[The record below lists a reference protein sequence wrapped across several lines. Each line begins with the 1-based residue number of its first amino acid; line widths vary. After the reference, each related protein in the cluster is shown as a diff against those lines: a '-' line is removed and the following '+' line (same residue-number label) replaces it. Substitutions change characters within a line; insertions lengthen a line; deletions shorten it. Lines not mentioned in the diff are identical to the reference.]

1 MQRSSLWP
9 ISVDPSSESDEPLRP
24 KEIDRTEILLDLEAD
39 NQPFSD
45 AEKKCDFSWALTSAP
60 QPKTTEQQSNSLQSY
75 FTFRFLQV
83 PPDLFSWLKAAPAQ
97 CNMIEEA
104 IDSSQV
110 IYLQKFSS

>member
-45 AEKKCDFSWALTSAP
+45 A
-60 QPKTTEQQSNSLQSY
+60 
-75 FTFRFLQV
+75 
-83 PPDLFSWLKAAPAQ
+83 
-97 CNMIEEA
+97 I
-104 IDSSQV
+104 
-110 IYLQKFSS
+110 